1 MKPIVSRLRAV
12 RTPVAP
18 ALMLLALL
26 AAGARADVTVIDKG
40 ASNHEIVVDA
50 ETGPVAAFAARE
62 LQQFVEQSTGVKL
75 PIVAEPSDGKSHIC
89 VGVSPASTAAGVS
102 LENLEPEGFRLKT
115 IGGDI
120 HIVGTDTP
128 GDPRKINRN
137 APVQCG
143 TLSGVYEFLERYLG
157 VLFAWHDDL
166 GTVVPRRESL
176 VVPDVDVTDAPDWS
190 YRTLPYSPEGQSYAL
205 FGRRLRLGMT
215 LSVRHSHN
223 WFSMVPAEKYGQEH
237 PEYFAL
243 VGGERRA
250 RYSSA
255 HHHGGQ
261 LCTSNPE
268 VIDICAQTAI
278 AYFDEHP
285 EQDMYS
291 LSPNDGGGFCEC
303 ENCRALDGG
312 DFLEDRP
319 DMPVLTDRLL
329 VFYNAIAEKVAA
341 RHPDKLL
348 GAYIYSY
355 YKAPPKREKP
365 HPNLYL
371 VNATNSA
378 HTHGRGWEREH
389 EWEKQ
394 WTALTDHF
402 AKYDIYYY
410 GKPAINLIAPVVSHT
425 TEKLPAEQ
433 KVGICGGY
441 LYMGQSYEQLGAGH
455 YLMAKLM
462 WDANADAR
470 ALEQRYY
477 TGLYGAAAADVKAYY
492 DLLERRLA
500 QMHLEGVDVDEPAV
514 RKFTEAAGPGISPGH
529 VIAAYWP
536 ILDQAEAFIAQ
547 AQGRDLSDPERA
559 RLTRLAAQHR
569 FLVGTVRGMIAAGR
583 LQVQAAFNPEDVEML
598 KGAVETREAA
608 KLEIAAYAPTLTEY
622 INQMDKEQTA
632 PVTPNGAFFQIS
644 QGQKPLELVAV
655 RAAQAPSIDGLGD
668 DTVWAGA
675 TPYYFLLAKG
685 GVPTSLGARARLAFD
700 DTMLYVLVD
709 GREDT
714 TSTLDAA
721 PTARDATSLFSTD
734 SVELFVSPP
743 GGQAYYH
750 IGLGAGGGVYD
761 AAHPTGLATETDV
774 DWGAGAQTAVHIA
787 ETGWSAELAVPL
799 SVFGATPDVGQW
811 RINVCRTRRGNADP
825 DEYTAVAPTF
835 GGYHVPQ
842 RFAPVRFVE
851 QAAGSPWSV
860 DATFDT
866 LTPDTLV
873 ASLNAQVGAGGALEL
888 SPQRAYSGSQAV
900 HVHVGP
906 EEHVSIAL
914 DAPAAEGKSYRI
926 LIAHRNSGISI
937 NPAVRP
943 QAPITRVMFRDK
955 AGKAV
960 TDKTGYSWDG
970 AAALDQPDEWRI
982 MPHVI
987 TTPPGTERIALTIFL
1002 HHPGDY
1008 WIDEVRL
1015 EEL

>member
-1 MKPIVSRLRAV
+1 MIPVIPRLRTAP
-12 RTPVAP
+12 TPATSV
-18 ALMLLALL
+18 LMLVALL
-26 AAGARADVTVIDKG
+26 AAGARADVTVIDRG
-40 ASNHEIVVDA
+40 ASNHEIVVNA
-50 ETGPVAAFAARE
+50 EAGPVAAFAAQE
-62 LQQFVEQSTGVKL
+62 LCQFIEQSTGVKL
-75 PIVAEPSDGKSHIC
+75 PIVAEATDGRGHIY
-89 VGVSPASTAAGVS
+89 VGANPASATAGVKPDD
-102 LENLEPEGFRLKT
+102 LKPEGFHLKT
-115 IGGDI
+115 IGRDI
-120 HIVGTDTP
+120 HIVGADTG

-143 TLSGVYEFLERYLG
+143 TLSGVYEFLERYLD
-157 VLFAWHDDL
+157 VLFAWHDGL
-166 GTVVPRRESL
+166 GTVVPRHESL
-176 VVPDVDVTDAPDWS
+176 VLPDVDFTDAPDWS

-250 RYSSA
+250 RYASA
-255 HHHGGQ
+255 QHHGGQ

-268 VIDICAQTAI
+268 VIDICAQAAI

-329 VFYNAIAEKVAA
+329 VFYNSIAERVAV

-410 GKPAINLIAPVVSHT
+410 GKPAINLIAPVVAHT
-425 TEKLPAEQ
+425 IEKLPAEQ

-462 WDANADAR
+462 WDADADAR

-477 TGLYGAAAADVKAYY
+477 TGLYGAAAPDVKAYY
-492 DLLERRLA
+492 DLLEQRLTTV
-500 QMHLEGVDVDEPAV
+500 HLEGVDVDELAV
-514 RKFTEAAGPGISPGH
+514 RKFTEAAGAGISPGH

-536 ILDQAEAFIAQ
+536 ILDRAEALIAQ

-559 RLTRLAAQHR
+559 RLTRLVAQHR
-569 FLVGTVRGMIAAGR
+569 FLAATVRGMIAAGR
-583 LQVQAAFNPEDVEML
+583 LQAQAAFNPEDVDML
-598 KGAVETREAA
+598 KQAVETREAA
-608 KLEIAAYAPTLTEY
+608 KIGIAEFAPTLTEY

-655 RAAQAPSIDGLGD
+655 RAAQPPSINGLGD
-668 DTVWAGA
+668 DAIWAGA
-675 TPYYFLLAKG
+675 PAHYFLLARG
-685 GVPTSLGARARLAFD
+685 GVPTSLGARATLAFD
-700 DTMLYVLVD
+700 DRMLYVFID
-709 GREDT
+709 GRED
-714 TSTLDAA
+714 STAALDAA
-721 PTARDATSLFSTD
+721 PTPRDAASLFSTD
-734 SVELFVSPP
+734 SVELFVAPP
-743 GGQAYYH
+743 GSEAYYH

-761 AAHPTGLATETDV
+761 ATHPTGMPTETDV
-774 DWGAGAQTAVHIA
+774 DWDAGAQTAVHIA
-787 ETGWSAELAVPL
+787 ETGWSAELAVPF
-799 SVFGATPDVGQW
+799 SAFGVVRDAGQW
-811 RINVCRTRRGNADP
+811 RINVCRTRRGNAEP

-842 RFAPVRFVE
+842 RFAPVQFVE
-851 QAAGSPWSV
+851 QAAGSDWSV

-866 LTPDTLV
+866 LSPDTL
-873 ASLNAQVGAGGALEL
+873 ATALKAQVGAGGALEL
-888 SPQRAYSGSQAV
+888 TPQRAYAGSQAV

-914 DAPAAEGKSYRI
+914 DALAAQGKSYRI
-926 LIAHRNSGISI
+926 LIAHRNSGVSI
-937 NPAVRP
+937 NPTVRP
-943 QAPITRVMFRDK
+943 QAPITRVMFRDG
-955 AGKAV
+955 AGKSV

-970 AAALDQPDEWRI
+970 AAALDQPDQWRL